1 MTEELYDTMETGSA
15 LGALRDI
22 SGRLPGP
29 FVVIGGWG
37 VYLTVLDS
45 YRREH
50 DVPYIGSRD
59 IDLGFHIDPDMDLA
73 TLKASPFA
81 RAIDAVRSVGYVPY
95 GSFRYCRMIRKGTG
109 EALTEERARQVPLH
123 DLFYLFID
131 LMVDRAHTRHTD
143 AFGAKA
149 IDEPILARVFDE
161 GIWNRVDVGGST
173 VLVPRPH
180 MLLAMK
186 LRAIP
191 GRQKD
196 DKVLKDA
203 CDIYALIWHSP
214 EGYDE
219 VLRSVRRD
227 YPSECAT
234 GSAAV
239 TEEVASRAA
248 GHLGVDIET
257 YRDVVRRLG

>member
-1 MTEELYDTMETGSA
+1 VTEEIYDTMETGSA
-15 LGALRDI
+15 LGALRDVA
-22 SGRLPGP
+22 GRLPGP
-29 FVVIGGWG
+29 FVVLGGWG
-37 VYLTVLDS
+37 VYLTVTNS
-45 YRREH
+45 YSREH
-50 DVPYIGSRD
+50 GVPYIGSRD
-59 IDLGFHIDPDMDLA
+59 IDLGFHIDLAADLDMLR
-73 TLKASPFA
+73 ASPFS
-81 RAIDAVRSVGYVPY
+81 RAIDVARSIGYVPY

-109 EALTEERARQVPLH
+109 ETLTEEEARRVPLY

-131 LMVDRAHTRHTD
+131 LMVDRVHPRHAD

-161 GIWNRVDVGGST
+161 EIWKRGEVGGTT

-186 LRAIP
+186 LKAIS

-203 CDIYALIWHSP
+203 CDIYALIWHST
-214 EGYDE
+214 EGFGD
-219 VLRSVRRD
+219 VLEPVRRE
-227 YPSECAT
+227 YPSECRA
-234 GSAAV
+234 GLAAV
-239 TEEVASRAA
+239 TDEVASRAA